1 MIVVATFSG
10 SGYSS
15 YNIGFP
21 SSGTWKVRFNSDWS
35 GYDSGF
41 GNYYS
46 YDTTASWGAKDGMSY
61 NANVGIGPYSV
72 IILSKD

>member
-1 MIVVATFSG
+1 MATPDWANGKSWTPMT
-10 SGYSS
+10 SS
-15 YNIGFP
+15 QC
-21 SSGTWKVRFNSDWS
+21 SGTRKVRCNADWS

-41 GNYYS
+41 GDYDS
-46 YDTTASWGAKDGMSY
+46 YGTTASWGTKDGMSY